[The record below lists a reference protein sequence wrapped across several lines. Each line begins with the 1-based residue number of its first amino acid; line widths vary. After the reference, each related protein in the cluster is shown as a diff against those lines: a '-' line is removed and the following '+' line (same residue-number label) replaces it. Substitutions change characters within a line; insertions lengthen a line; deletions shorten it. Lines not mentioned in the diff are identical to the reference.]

1 MKAIPH
7 EQYLLH
13 ALMNNISDSIY
24 FKDKKNR
31 FVMVNKAKAE
41 NSGVTPEDMI
51 GRTDFDFFPR
61 EIAKKSFADD
71 NRIIKTGRP
80 VIDKVEEIIH
90 LNKIRHWVSVT
101 KVPWYDEGG
110 KIIGTIGIT
119 RGITERKE
127 AEEALLKSQQEFA
140 SLFNSS
146 PEALVYTD
154 EKSNILDI
162 NPRFTEL
169 FGYNLNEVKGRNLDN
184 GMIHP
189 PEKMEEGKWIT
200 EKALKGKLYY
210 ETIRKKKDGTLFPV
224 YISGSRVM
232 LDGKLQGVITMY
244 KDITERKRNEELN
257 KVLYNISKAAN
268 SPISLNQLYKT
279 IHQELST
286 IIDTTNFYIALV
298 DGKENKIFF
307 PFNIDDTKPI
317 HLPRTINHNSLVA
330 EVIRTGKSIFVN
342 REMIKGEKF
351 MMEFK
356 EWFGTLRK
364 VWLGSPLKVEDRVI
378 GAVVVQS
385 YTNPK
390 LYSEKDIGLLEFV
403 SSQVATA
410 IERKRTDE
418 KIRYLSF
425 HDALTGLY
433 NRAYF
438 EEELKRYNSP
448 RYYPLSVIMI
458 DINGL
463 KVVNDT
469 FGHDQGDKLLQHLA
483 SLLNSISRKGDV
495 VARLGGDEFVILL
508 PSTTAEQVHDF
519 HERIKKTCEE
529 DNIKPIYL
537 RPSIALGCVTQK
549 GEYQNPET
557 LLKEVDKRMYQ
568 DKNISR

>member
-1 MKAIPH
+1 MKLKLNLKDKILKPRRWIEKIKENREVFVTIIMFMLLSFIVFLSEVLDIPH
-7 EQYLLH
+7 YLLG
-13 ALMNNISDSIY
+13 APQTLINW
-24 FKDKKNR
+24 
-31 FVMVNKAKAE
+31 
-41 NSGVTPEDMI
+41 
-51 GRTDFDFFPR
+51 R
-61 EIAKKSFADD
+61 EILFL
-71 NRIIKTGRP
+71 IIL
-80 VIDKVEEIIH
+80 IIFVGI
-90 LNKIRHWVSVT
+90 LTIA
-101 KVPWYDEGG
+101 G
-110 KIIGTIGIT
+110 II
-119 RGITERKE
+119 RGITERKKV
-127 AEEALLKSQQEFA
+127 EEVLRKSQQEFV

-146 PEALVYTD
+146 AEALVYLD
-154 EKSNILDI
+154 EKGNILDI

-189 PEKMEEGKWIT
+189 PEKMEEGKCIT
-200 EKALKGKLYY
+200 EKALKGSLYY

-232 LDGKLQGVITMY
+232 LDGKLQGVMAMY

-279 IHQELST
+279 IHKELSNVL
-286 IIDTTNFYIALV
+286 DTTNFYIALV

-307 PFNIDDTKPI
+307 PYNIDDTKPI

-330 EVIRTGKSIFVN
+330 QVIRTGKSIFVN

-378 GAVVVQS
+378 GAMVVQS
-385 YTNPK
+385 YTNPE

-410 IERKRTDE
+410 IERKRIEE

-425 HDALTGLY
+425 HDALTDLY

-438 EEELKRYNSP
+438 EEELERYNFP
-448 RYYPLSVIMI
+448 RYYPLSIMMV

-463 KVVNDT
+463 KVINDT
-469 FGHDQGDKLLQHLA
+469 FGHHEGDKLLQHLA

-495 VARLGGDEFVILL
+495 VARLGGDEFAILL

-529 DNIKPIYL
+529 DNIKPTYL

-549 GEYQNPET
+549 GEYQNTET

-568 DKNISR
+568 DKNITR

>member
-1 MKAIPH
+1 MKLKLNLKDKILKPRRWIEKIKENREVFVTIIMFMLLSFIVFLSEVLDIPH
-7 EQYLLH
+7 YLLG
-13 ALMNNISDSIY
+13 APQTLINW
-24 FKDKKNR
+24 
-31 FVMVNKAKAE
+31 
-41 NSGVTPEDMI
+41 
-51 GRTDFDFFPR
+51 R
-61 EIAKKSFADD
+61 EILFL
-71 NRIIKTGRP
+71 IIL
-80 VIDKVEEIIH
+80 IIFVGI
-90 LNKIRHWVSVT
+90 LTIA
-101 KVPWYDEGG
+101 G
-110 KIIGTIGIT
+110 II
-119 RGITERKE
+119 RGITERKKV
-127 AEEALLKSQQEFA
+127 EEVLRKSQQEFV

-146 PEALVYTD
+146 AEALVYLD
-154 EKSNILDI
+154 EKGNILDI

-189 PEKMEEGKWIT
+189 PEKMEEGKCIT
-200 EKALKGKLYY
+200 EKALKGSLYY

-232 LDGKLQGVITMY
+232 LDGKLQGVMAMY

-279 IHQELST
+279 IHKELSNVL
-286 IIDTTNFYIALV
+286 DTTNFYIALV

-307 PFNIDDTKPI
+307 PYNIDDTKPI

-330 EVIRTGKSIFVN
+330 QVIRTGKSIFVN

-378 GAVVVQS
+378 GAMVVQS
-385 YTNPK
+385 YTNPE

-410 IERKRTDE
+410 IERKRIEE

-425 HDALTGLY
+425 HDALTDLY

-438 EEELKRYNSP
+438 EEELERYNFP
-448 RYYPLSVIMI
+448 RYYPLSIMMV

-463 KVVNDT
+463 KVINDT
-469 FGHDQGDKLLQHLA
+469 FGHHEGDKLLQHLA

-495 VARLGGDEFVILL
+495 VARLGGDEFAVLL

-529 DNIKPIYL
+529 DNIKPTYL

-549 GEYQNPET
+549 GEYQNTET
-557 LLKEVDKRMYQ
+557 LLKEADKRMYQ
-568 DKNISR
+568 DKNITR

>member
-146 PEALVYTD
+146 PEALVYLD
-154 EKSNILDI
+154 EKGNITNI
-162 NPRFTEL
+162 NLRFTEL

-549 GEYQNPET
+549 GEYQNAET